1 MNSELIFLNLAK
13 TREPE
18 CKEHFKVYTNRQI
31 DNIPQIT
38 CLPEEIIFNIKVV
51 ANVLPFRIN
60 KYVCDQLIDWDNWSN
75 DPIFKLTFPDRD
87 MLSDEDFSLVSECLA
102 RGDKSGLQNEVSRI
116 RANLNP
122 NPAGQM
128 ELNIPQLNGKIIE
141 GTQHKYKETVLFFPS
156 QGQVCHSYCSFCFR
170 WSQFIGDQ
178 DLKFASKD
186 IDPLCKYLKHHTEV
200 TDVLITG
207 GDPMVMKA
215 NHLAVYVDALLQP
228 GLEHIQT
235 IRIGTKSLTFWP
247 FRYLT
252 DDDADDVLRIFEKV
266 NKSGKHLALMAHY
279 NHWKELD
286 TDVAA
291 DAIQRVQSTGAQIRS
306 QGPLLAKINDSAE
319 QWTRLWKTQV
329 NLGIFPYYMFIERD
343 TGARHYFKV
352 PIYHA
357 WQIYRDAFAEVP
369 GIARTARGPSMSTEP
384 GKIEIQGVA
393 EIHNETVFVL
403 RFIQARNPE
412 WLQRPFFAKFDENA
426 AWIDDLKPAFGEEQ
440 FFFEKE

>member
-1 MNSELIFLNLAK
+1 MNSELIFLNLAEAWK
-13 TREPE
+13 PT
-18 CKEHFKVYTNRQI
+18 CKERFKVYTYHQL
-31 DNIPQIT
+31 DKIPQLA

-60 KYVCDQLIDWDNWSN
+60 EYVCNQLIDWDNWSN

-87 MLSDEDFSLVSECLA
+87 MLSKNDFSLVAECLVK
-102 RGDKSGLQNEVSRI
+102 GDKSGLQNEVSRI

-128 ELNIPQLNGKIIE
+128 EFNIPQLDGNIIE
-141 GTQHKYKETVLFFPS
+141 GTQHKYKETVLFFPN
-156 QGQVCHSYCSFCFR
+156 QGQVCHSYCTFCFR
-170 WSQFIGDQ
+170 WPQFIGDQ
-178 DLKFASKD
+178 NLKFASKD
-186 IDPLCKYLKHHTEV
+186 INTLCNYLKQHTEV

-215 NHLAVYVDALLQP
+215 NHLSDYINALLQP

-279 NHWKELD
+279 NHWKELSS
-286 TDVAA
+286 DVSA

-329 NLGIFPYYMFIERD
+329 KHGIFPYYMFMERD
-343 TGARHYFKV
+343 TGASHYFKV
-352 PIYHA
+352 PMYRA
-357 WQIYRDAFAEVP
+357 WQIYRDAIGQVP

-393 EIHNETVFVL
+393 EINNETVFVL

-412 WLQRPFFAKFDENA
+412 WVQRPFFAKFDETA
-426 AWIDDLKPAFGEEQ
+426 AWIDDLIPAFGEER
-440 FFFEKE
+440 FFFEKN